1 MTVPGFS
8 FLTVEEATYP
18 GRLVW
23 SEYIISLQSLGLS
36 ASGHGFLQKQSK
48 RHGLDAA
55 SFAFY
60 RGDIRK
66 WLSWWEKWSKEGRR
80 ASEIHMEQ
88 VTAVCMGAHSCLKPS
103 KEPNRMPLRMIL
115 RNNYSGIVMYQL
127 QNLSG
132 QGRPLGLQPPTR
144 PRPPPAASE
153 EALSQNSWEAL
164 ALGKTGPAGQ
174 GVVHWS
180 WSQDT
185 GRADG
190 TGHSTKGREGAAVP
204 SESMISV
211 AFHRRQEAPALPPP
225 TTFQVLTEVTTGK
238 KRGFLCCDTSKQS
251 DIICYGKRSQ
261 QIKTLTHQTNLHT
274 LQTTPSARTKQIKAF
289 CPHDKLPS
297 YDFFSHFNMSKI
309 GMS

>member
-1 MTVPGFS
+1 M
-8 FLTVEEATYP
+8 
-18 GRLVW
+18 
-23 SEYIISLQSLGLS
+23 
-36 ASGHGFLQKQSK
+36 
-48 RHGLDAA
+48 RHGLDAG

-132 QGRPLGLQPPTR
+132 RGRPLGLQPPTR

-185 GRADG
+185 GKADG
-190 TGHSTKGREGAAVP
+190 MGHSTKGTKGAAVP
-204 SESMISV
+204 SESMIFV
-211 AFHRRQEAPALPPP
+211 AFHRRQEAPVLPPP

-238 KRGFLCCDTSKQS
+238 KLGNSCVATQANNLTSCATVK
-251 DIICYGKRSQ
+251 GVNR
-261 QIKTLTHQTNLHT
+261 
-274 LQTTPSARTKQIKAF
+274 
-289 CPHDKLPS
+289 
-297 YDFFSHFNMSKI
+297 
-309 GMS
+309 

>member
-1 MTVPGFS
+1 MGWMQRALLFTEVTSGSDWAGGKSEVRKGGGPVKYTRSRSQLCAWGLIPAWNPLKSQIECFS
-8 FLTVEEATYP
+8 EWFF
-18 GRLVW
+18 G
-23 SEYIISLQSLGLS
+23 I
-36 ASGHGFLQKQSK
+36 
-48 RHGLDAA
+48 
-55 SFAFY
+55 
-60 RGDIRK
+60 
-66 WLSWWEKWSKEGRR
+66 
-80 ASEIHMEQ
+80 
-88 VTAVCMGAHSCLKPS
+88 
-103 KEPNRMPLRMIL
+103 
-115 RNNYSGIVMYQL
+115 NYSGIVMYQL

-132 QGRPLGLQPPTR
+132 RGRPLGLQPPTR